1 MAGKAEYKNQWQKE
15 NCDRV
20 NLTLPKGQKEE
31 LQAHVANRNESVN
44 GFIARAISETLERDG
59 VNSPQKI
66 IYDPDFVNYTL
77 SQKEMVAISP
87 QNCCNNIINDLR
99 VLNIMGQ
106 RKAERAVEKIV
117 ERSGYSEDKQAFL
130 GKALQLLFKKLNLD
144 GRKKLLECAV
154 ELSNLQR
161 YLLKEDSPP
170 ARILAM
176 LELLEIDRQYK
187 AVDEISKLKGEDKYR
202 VSSTEQKSEV
212 EKAPESEPL
221 HDDHVEE

>member
-1 MAGKAEYKNQWQKE
+1 M
-15 NCDRV
+15 
-20 NLTLPKGQKEE
+20 P
-31 LQAHVANRNESVN
+31 
-44 GFIARAISETLERDG
+44 
-59 VNSPQKI
+59 
-66 IYDPDFVNYTL
+66 
-77 SQKEMVAISP
+77 
-87 QNCCNNIINDLR
+87 
-99 VLNIMGQ
+99 
-106 RKAERAVEKIV
+106 AERAVEKIV